1 MNNVMNIFS
10 LDEAEVFVASNIES
24 NDFKEFCESLDELN
38 SFTDISLYLEE
49 VEDREMTIKNAFKG
63 TLKNTADTTIDIGS
77 AYGNVVSGNAKLI
90 KSTWDLMMRAVGL
103 FTRVIGFILSKI
115 SYIPKAIL
123 KVGNKIADLPSD
135 IKNKIQG
142 NIKLYITV
150 NDIDNLYNKMVINE
164 ITTFI
169 SLSKRLSEG
178 EFWGTTFNKRK
189 SKNNSII
196 KMNEN
201 DIKICKNMHEKYNK
215 LKMIEFNQ
223 TTIQMNYDK
232 SRETYFGSSSVI
244 NFTDLHGKKHNCTY
258 YEALIQLVEDIKS
271 LEGDLKTVRDSVSDK
286 YTLTQM
292 NQSFSNLNWNHQR
305 QISSTIQM
313 MSKIFTITGN
323 IIRYILIDINTI
335 EKEADVLL
343 KSSGV
348 KLKTIKTKPIK
359 K

>member
-1 MNNVMNIFS
+1 MNDVMNIFS

-24 NDFKEFCESLDELN
+24 KDFKEFCESLNELD

-63 TLKNTADTTIDIGS
+63 TLKNTADTTIDMGS

-115 SYIPKAIL
+115 SYIPRAIL
-123 KVGNKIADLPSD
+123 NVGNKVADLPSD

-150 NDIDNLYNKMVINE
+150 NDIDNMYNKMIINE
-164 ITTFI
+164 ISTFI

-189 SKNNSII
+189 SDNKII
-196 KMNEN
+196 KMGEN
-201 DIKICKNMHEKYNK
+201 DIKICKNMSEKYNK
-215 LKMIEFNQ
+215 LKMIEFTQ

-232 SRETYFGSSSVI
+232 SRETYFGSTSVI
-244 NFTDLHGKKHNCTY
+244 NFTDLHGKKHNCSY
-258 YEALIQLVEDIKS
+258 YEALIQLIEDIKS
-271 LEGDLKTVRDSVSDK
+271 LEGDLKAVRNSVSDK

-343 KSSGV
+343 KASGV
-348 KLKTIKTKPIK
+348 KLKPVKTKPNK